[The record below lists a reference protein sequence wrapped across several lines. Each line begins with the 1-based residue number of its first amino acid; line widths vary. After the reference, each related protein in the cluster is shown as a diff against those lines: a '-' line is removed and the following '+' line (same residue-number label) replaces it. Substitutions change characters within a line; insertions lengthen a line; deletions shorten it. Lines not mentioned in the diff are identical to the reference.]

1 MFFRH
6 NISCVHNLVQEQ
18 LVNTVEW
25 QVFFKQILIS
35 ITKKFLKMHVR
46 QFCGTPST
54 DKTREQDKLVQAF
67 GLNAYNQLSVTKKI
81 YPALAEIIKCVLS
94 NLDMITSRNLKHS

>member
-1 MFFRH
+1 MVLLLCSQYSTGHFTPVIFPNPHTIRW
-6 NISCVHNLVQEQ
+6 IT
-18 LVNTVEW
+18 TVP
-25 QVFFKQILIS
+25 
-35 ITKKFLKMHVR
+35 T
-46 QFCGTPST
+46 
-54 DKTREQDKLVQAF
+54 DKLVQAF